1 MQQLRLP
8 LQIEPLM
15 SLAEIERLL
24 VKTRAISPVPCRHTL
39 IAYCEDGTLDGRQLG
54 RKRTW
59 YVTEKSVVSWLVY
72 LQTGKWPEGIKLI
85 TAA

>member
-15 SLAEIERLL
+15 SLAELERLL
-24 VKTRAISPVPCRHTL
+24 LKMRVLTPIPCRHTL
-39 IAYCEDGTLDGRQLG
+39 IGYCEDGTLDGRQLG

-59 YVTEKSVVSWLVY
+59 YVTEKSVYGWLTSMQAGSFEY
-72 LQTGKWPEGIKLI
+72 QCA